1 MSSNNCNAD
10 SSAANDNKRKFVC
23 EDDCNDDEHK
33 NGSIYVEIHK
43 QWLKYETMIN
53 RNNTKLLIR
62 VYQGSIADCGG
73 HQLIPFHRS
82 TSILDLNM
90 VRIEYCTISKVKKNN
105 WKPNDL
111 IDWLLESDVHFVLTH
126 ISSENIQMEYD

>member
-1 MSSNNCNAD
+1 
-10 SSAANDNKRKFVC
+10 
-23 EDDCNDDEHK
+23 
-33 NGSIYVEIHK
+33 
-43 QWLKYETMIN
+43 MIN